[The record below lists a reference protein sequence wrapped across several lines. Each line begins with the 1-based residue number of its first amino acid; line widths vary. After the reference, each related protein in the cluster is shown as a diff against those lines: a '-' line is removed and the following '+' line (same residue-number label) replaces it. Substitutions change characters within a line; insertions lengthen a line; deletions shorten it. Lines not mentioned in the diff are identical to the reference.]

1 MTGPAQHGDLGGMV
15 ARPRQFEPRASE
27 PQPAPAPA
35 PVAADPAFA
44 REPGADTRTLS
55 RTGARRV
62 TTVDAAPAARSTATA
77 AATSLGQARGLAAP
91 ASRFPDVDP
100 DSRTGTVY
108 GRSRPELDGP
118 DNGSQRLGPLHV
130 GWHSASLVTLSM
142 MGSTAPAAG
151 LILGEDVDH
160 RAVAVRLF
168 RPEPT
173 LVTLVGSVWAA
184 QVMAFR
190 ALAVGAAIVIL
201 TDDPVAWRD
210 FAARNPRVTVT
221 GQPPRSGSAGVPTL
235 VIRDFTGSAVP
246 PSYDVAAWETQLT
259 VLRRLDEHGVSAL
272 QDGHIVLT
280 QRLYLD
286 EAMLAVTS
294 LRLTGDSAL
303 LLQQLEPGMV
313 AVVGLGTT
321 RYLWWATTDTE
332 TRLLGPARR

>member
-15 ARPRQFEPRASE
+15 ARPRQSEPRASE
-27 PQPAPAPA
+27 PQPAPARA
-35 PVAADPAFA
+35 PVAADPAFV

-235 VIRDFTGSAVP
+235 VIRDFTGSTVP

-259 VLRRLDEHGVSAL
+259 
-272 QDGHIVLT
+272 
-280 QRLYLD
+280 
-286 EAMLAVTS
+286 
-294 LRLTGDSAL
+294 
-303 LLQQLEPGMV
+303 
-313 AVVGLGTT
+313 
-321 RYLWWATTDTE
+321 
-332 TRLLGPARR
+332 

>member
-1 MTGPAQHGDLGGMV
+1 MTGPAQHGDFGGMV
-15 ARPRQFEPRASE
+15 ARPRPPE
-27 PQPAPAPA
+27 PQPAPQPAPA
-35 PVAADPAFA
+35 IADPAFA

-62 TTVDAAPAARSTATA
+62 TTADAAPTAGSTATA
-77 AATSLGQARGLAAP
+77 AAGATSLVQARGLAAP
-91 ASRFPDVDP
+91 ATRFPAPDADP

-108 GRSRPELDGP
+108 GRIRPSVDSS
-118 DNGSQRLGPLHV
+118 DTGSHRLSPLHV

-201 TDDPVAWRD
+201 TDDPLAWRD
-210 FAARNPRVTVT
+210 FAARNSRVTVT

-246 PSYDVAAWETQLT
+246 PSYDVAGWETQLT

-313 AVVGLGTT
+313 AVVGLGTS